1 MIKNL
6 LFDLGGVIMDI
17 KRQNCVDAFQALG
30 LQCADEFFGQ
40 FSQKGPFLQLEA
52 GQITVEQFHDAV
64 RPHLQPGISDAQ
76 IDHAFCQF
84 LVGIPVHRL
93 RQLQQLRR
101 RFKVYLLSN
110 TNPIMWH
117 SRIAQEFA
125 QDGLC
130 REDYFDGMIT
140 SFEARAL
147 KPDAQ
152 IFRYAI
158 EHLNIDPEETIF
170 FDDSQSNLDTA
181 STLGFYTA
189 LVPEGC
195 EFSEILARH
204 SAIMQ

>member
-30 LQCADEFFGQ
+30 LQRADEFFGQ

-152 IFRYAI
+152 IFRHAI

-181 STLGFYTA
+181 STLGLYTA